1 MHFSEGLCISCSILS
16 ISGNGIEKIKETE
29 HMTYNE
35 I

>member
-1 MHFSEGLCISCSILS
+1 MHFSEVLCIICSIVS

-29 HMTYNE
+29 YMTYNE